1 MSGRLSVES
10 GATSLAT
17 ASARINCGAA
27 SGWLR
32 RDHRRI
38 RHDLAM
44 LAQAAVLA
52 LAGSIYPLAA
62 LIVIGLLSRP
72 GGRPLALVFLAG
84 AALAVTLVAVVELW
98 VLATLDITANRS
110 RAPSGWLFIL
120 LGLALVVVA
129 LVLIRRRGKT
139 ETSSSPR
146 QVGLLGAFLLGG
158 LMYLPGPMYIAAVKT
173 VADAGASAV
182 LTTVGI
188 VVCVICVLVLTEGP
202 IVFQFVA
209 PRRSER
215 ALSAYG
221 KFISQHGRDALLVA
235 ALVVGGYLISRGAY
249 MVWSA

>member
-1 MSGRLSVES
+1 VSGRLRHE
-10 GATSLAT
+10 
-17 ASARINCGAA
+17 
-27 SGWLR
+27 
-32 RDHRRI
+32 HRRI

-72 GGRPLALVFLAG
+72 RGRPLALVFLAG
-84 AALAVTLVAVVELW
+84 AALAVTLVAVIELW
-98 VLATLDITANRS
+98 VLVTLDITANRS

-120 LGLALVVVA
+120 LGLALVVIAV
-129 LVLIRRRGKT
+129 VLIGRRGT
-139 ETSSSPR
+139 TDAAPAPR
-146 QVGLLGAFLLGG
+146 QIGIVGAFLLGAV
-158 LMYLPGPMYIAAVKT
+158 MYLPGPMYVAAVKT
-173 VADAGASAV
+173 VADAGSSAA

-188 VVCVICVLVLTEGP
+188 VVCVVCVLVLTEGP
-202 IVFQFVA
+202 IVFQWVA

-215 ALSAYG
+215 ALAAYG
-221 KFISQHGRDALLVA
+221 RFISQHGRDVLLGA

>member
-1 MSGRLSVES
+1 V
-10 GATSLAT
+10 
-17 ASARINCGAA
+17 
-27 SGWLR
+27 SGWLQHE
-32 RDHRRI
+32 HRRI

-84 AALAVTLVAVVELW
+84 AALAVTLVAVIELW
-98 VLATLDITANRS
+98 VLVTLDITANRS
-110 RAPSGWLFIL
+110 RAPSGWLSIL
-120 LGLALVVVA
+120 LGLALVVIAV
-129 LVLIRRRGKT
+129 VLIGRRGT
-139 ETSSSPR
+139 TDAAPAPR
-146 QVGLLGAFLLGG
+146 QIGIVGAFLLGAV
-158 LMYLPGPMYIAAVKT
+158 MYLPGPMYVAAVKT
-173 VADAGASAV
+173 VADAGSSAA

-188 VVCVICVLVLTEGP
+188 VVCVVCVLVLTEGP
-202 IVFQFVA
+202 IVLQWVA

-215 ALSAYG
+215 ALAAYG
-221 KFISQHGRDALLVA
+221 RFISQHGRDALLGA